1 MAIIKNF
8 SQIKDMTAFLNSVAS
23 NPVATEIATTRAS
36 ITTVQNNISSS
47 SRDIASYE
55 SGLLDV
61 KRRMMLYTT
70 EKERLD
76 KKLKILEKVAIK
88 AMNTEALE
96 KLDATK
102 FDAFL
107 RPMGLRF
114 FSCHAVSGADA
125 VYLYV
130 VREAKPISYIVAPPL
145 MLRIRYGFNRDYNT
159 YTLTEARAMP
169 LVHYHSQDYYVH
181 PHINSSS
188 DMFKS
193 VCLGNYFDI
202 LTRNKVP
209 STFSNWQDHCLLLD
223 QLLSTY
229 NPDSPYIRID
239 ELARS
244 IKQYG
249 YKINDRENTN
259 NYIQIDS
266 NCKFVILADGLE
278 QRTQYNPENILT
290 KGMFDRFEAQIHGLD
305 SKQLVSDLLAELTT
319 IYWSDD
325 VESYDR
331 MNTFYS
337 SVNVQVKD
345 FDEVS
350 DWSEYDE
357 DNDQHYL
364 NEENFDSL
372 KDKWLKSL
380 RNALTETRSI
390 EVPKMDRAV
399 YASYFGEEETTEPVI
414 ESTTV
419 EVSDVHN

>member
-8 SQIKDMTAFLNSVAS
+8 SEIKDMQSFLSSVVT
-23 NPVATEIATTRAS
+23 NPVATEVATTKATL
-36 ITTVQNNISSS
+36 TTVMNSMSSA

-55 SGLLDV
+55 SGLLDQ
-61 KRRMMLYTT
+61 KRKMMLYTS
-70 EKERLD
+70 EKARLD
-76 KKLKILEKVAIK
+76 KKLKLLETVAK
-88 AMNTEALE
+88 KSTNSEALE

-114 FSCHAVSGADA
+114 FACHSMSGTDA

-130 VREAKPISYIVAPPL
+130 VREAKPISYVVTPPL
-145 MLRIRYGFNRDYNT
+145 MLRIRYGFDRDYNT
-159 YTLTEARAMP
+159 YTLTEAKAMP
-169 LVHYHSQDYYVH
+169 LVHYRSQDYYVH

-202 LTRNKVP
+202 LTRNNIP

-223 QLLSTY
+223 QLLGTY

-259 NYIQIDS
+259 NYIQIES
-266 NCKFVILADGLE
+266 NSRFIILADGLM
-278 QRTQYNPENILT
+278 QQTQYNPENILT
-290 KGMFDRFEAQIHGLD
+290 NGMFDRFERQIQGLD
-305 SKQLVSDLLAELTT
+305 TKQLVSDLIAELTM
-319 IYWSDD
+319 IYWSD
-325 VESYDR
+325 ETEAYDR
-331 MNTFYS
+331 MVTFYS
-337 SVNVQVKD
+337 AVNIELRG

-350 DWSEYDE
+350 DWSEYIEEDDQYHLDE
-357 DNDQHYL
+357 DS
-364 NEENFDSL
+364 FDSL
-372 KDKWLKSL
+372 KDKWLNSL
-380 RNALTETRSI
+380 RNALTETSTI
-390 EVPKMDRAV
+390 EVPKMDRSV
-399 YASYFGEEETTEPVI
+399 YVSYFGEEEATEPT
-414 ESTTV
+414 TTV